1 MGPLPGFS
9 RDNTS
14 SNQAAE
20 IPKNS
25 SSFETLKDDELEAH
39 LGVFRYGAF
48 DLTDAVRP
56 SYDLKVVPRQGFRH
70 DAYVDPQSKSSIP
83 VIMAAATRERLFDLF
98 IEMIDPLGE
107 VVDVVLETSHHG
119 GGGHHDLYR

>member
-20 IPKNS
+20 IQKNS
-25 SSFETLKDDELEAH
+25 SSFETLNDDELEAH

-48 DLTDAVRP
+48 DLTDAVEGGSPAR
-56 SYDLKVVPRQGFRH
+56 
-70 DAYVDPQSKSSIP
+70 IP
-83 VIMAAATRERLFDLF
+83 
-98 IEMIDPLGE
+98 P
-107 VVDVVLETSHHG
+107 
-119 GGGHHDLYR
+119 